1 MIYTTYDPATGK
13 IQATVTSSE
22 PGLPE
27 STDTVGVIEGSHDA
41 RTNRVVNGQVQPLPA
56 NPSDPSRYYE
66 FDHVAGAWQ
75 INLDV
80 SQVLSR
86 VTRNKLLSDIDRI
99 NPIWFASFT
108 TEQQSE
114 LIVYRQALLDVP
126 QQPGFPAQ
134 LEWPAKPAW
143 I

>member
-1 MIYTTYDPATGK
+1 
-13 IQATVTSSE
+13 VTSSE

-27 STDTVGVIEGSHDA
+27 STSTVGVIEGSYNA
-41 RTNRVVNGQVQPLPA
+41 RTNRVVNGQVEPLPD

-66 FDHVAGAWQ
+66 FDHVSGAWQ
-75 INLDV
+75 LNLDI

-108 TEQQSE
+108 TEQQAE
-114 LIVYRQALLDVP
+114 LIAYRQALLAVP

-134 LEWPAKPAW
+134 LEWPAKPTW